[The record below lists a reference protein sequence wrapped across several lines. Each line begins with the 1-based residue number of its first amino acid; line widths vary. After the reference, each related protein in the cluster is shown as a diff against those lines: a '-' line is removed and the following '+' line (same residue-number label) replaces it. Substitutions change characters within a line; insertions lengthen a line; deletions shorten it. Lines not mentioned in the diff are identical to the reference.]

1 MSQGLKIP
9 ICRKKDRKIE
19 KRRKKEK
26 TSEIGLMQ
34 EQEGWLITSK
44 EEVLGYDKVQGV
56 AIEKGEETE
65 WK

>member
-1 MSQGLKIP
+1 MQKE
-9 ICRKKDRKIE
+9 RQKDRKG
-19 KRRKKEK
+19 KKEK

-34 EQEGWLITSK
+34 EQEGWLIISK
-44 EEVLGYDKVQGV
+44 EEGLGYDKVQRV